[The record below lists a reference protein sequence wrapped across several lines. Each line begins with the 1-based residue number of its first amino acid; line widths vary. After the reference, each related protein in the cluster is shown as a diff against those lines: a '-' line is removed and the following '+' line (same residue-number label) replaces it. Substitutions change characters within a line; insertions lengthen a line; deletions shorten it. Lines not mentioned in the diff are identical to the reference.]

1 MSKNTA
7 RNEARR
13 EAKEAKKILAALLI
27 APDTENYQTLPNL
40 NPDNICPIGPTCCC
54 LDNDCLDRSL
64 QETDFLYINIV
75 VNMRDR
81 ANLQQLIKYNII
93 YS

>member
-64 QETDFLYINIV
+64 QETDFFEKQKETLQEEAIVLGINPYETM
-75 VNMRDR
+75 N
-81 ANLQQLIKYNII
+81 
-93 YS
+93 